1 VGLSTGPE
9 NVPNNS
15 GISAI
20 QGGQMSK
27 VVLPR
32 TPLLALLPT
41 GIIWRLPQGMHTS
54 RMSLKLL
61 AYKKRLIYN
70 HSRLTM
76 AGSYPALQE
85 G

>member
-1 VGLSTGPE
+1 MVL
-9 NVPNNS
+9 
-15 GISAI
+15 I
-20 QGGQMSK
+20 GGK
-27 VVLPR
+27 
-32 TPLLALLPT
+32 A
-41 GIIWRLPQGMHTS
+41 IWRLPPGMRTS

-76 AGSYPALQE
+76 ARSYLALQE

>member
-1 VGLSTGPE
+1 MVL
-9 NVPNNS
+9 
-15 GISAI
+15 I
-20 QGGQMSK
+20 GGK
-27 VVLPR
+27 
-32 TPLLALLPT
+32 A
-41 GIIWRLPQGMHTS
+41 IWRLPPGMRTS

-76 AGSYPALQE
+76 AERLSALQE

>member
-1 VGLSTGPE
+1 MARPDLMVLTG
-9 NVPNNS
+9 
-15 GISAI
+15 GKA
-20 QGGQMSK
+20 
-27 VVLPR
+27 
-32 TPLLALLPT
+32 
-41 GIIWRLPQGMHTS
+41 IWRLPPGMRTS
-54 RMSLKLL
+54 RMSFKLL